1 MEEGNRTRR
10 RFTEDPASPPRC
22 ASDAAAAE
30 EAPRIFQKSDET
42 YRMLVES
49 TDDSIYLVD
58 RKYRYLFMN
67 NKHQSRLGLPS
78 EQVMGQ
84 SYGKFHSSEETRYF
98 IEKVNEVLLT
108 GKSVQHVHRSL
119 RDGSYFLR
127 TLSPVMGPRRL
138 ITAVTV
144 ISKDIS
150 ELKLTEEKLLSLS
163 NTDEL
168 TGLFNRRGFFALAG
182 QQLKMAVRMEKGMS
196 LLSADLDD
204 LKRINDTFGHQEG
217 DRALI
222 RTAEILRESFRDV
235 DIIARIGGDEFV
247 VLLIEP
253 AYGKLDV
260 YTDRLQ
266 KKLQLHNLRFE
277 RAYTLSIS
285 IGAAHYEPGS
295 QSSIDDLIAKAD
307 RSMYEQKRNKKRFHL
322 QLLDMLSSGN
332 LPAIAC
338 NEKERKGMEAIFPL

>member
-1 MEEGNRTRR
+1 MEDENRTKSRL
-10 RFTEDPASPPRC
+10 TEDLPSPPRC
-22 ASDAAAAE
+22 LPEADATETASGV
-30 EAPRIFQKSDET
+30 FQKSDET

-58 RKYRYLFMN
+58 RKYKYLFIN

-78 EQVMGQ
+78 EQVLGQ
-84 SYGKFHSSEETRYF
+84 SYGKFHSSEETRYL

-119 RDGSYFLR
+119 RDGRYFLR
-127 TLSPVMGPRRL
+127 TLSPVIGHSQR
-138 ITAVTV
+138 IIAVTV

-168 TGLFNRRGFFALAG
+168 TGLFNRRGFFALAV
-182 QQLKMAVRMEKGMS
+182 QQLKIAKRMEKGLS
-196 LLSADLDD
+196 VLSADLDD
-204 LKRINDTFGHQEG
+204 LKKINDRFGHQEG

-222 RTAEILRESFRDV
+222 RTAEIFRESFRDV

-253 AYGKLDV
+253 AHDKLDV
-260 YTDRLQ
+260 YTARLH

-277 RAYTLSIS
+277 RAYTLSMS

-295 QSSIDDLIAKAD
+295 PCSIDDLMAKAD
-307 RSMYEQKRNKKRFHL
+307 RLMYEQKRNKKRFHL
-322 QLLDMLSSGN
+322 QLLDILSPGN
-332 LPAIAC
+332 ETAIA
-338 NEKERKGMEAIFPL
+338 